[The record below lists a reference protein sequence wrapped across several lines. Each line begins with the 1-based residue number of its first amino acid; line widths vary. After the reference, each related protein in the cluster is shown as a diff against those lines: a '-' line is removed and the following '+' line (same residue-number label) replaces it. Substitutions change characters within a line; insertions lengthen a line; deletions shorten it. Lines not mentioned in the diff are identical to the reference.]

1 MISEGTQSYI
11 YMYPFS
17 PKHPSHPDWHKTL
30 REFPVL
36 YTRSLLGIHFKY
48 SSVYMTFPKSL
59 TIPSPQQPCL
69 VLCASLNGSGFWG
82 RMETCICTAE
92 SLHCSPE
99 TVTLLTGYTP
109 IRNAF
114 GIKKNQN

>member
-1 MISEGTQSYI
+1 
-11 YMYPFS
+11 
-17 PKHPSHPDWHKTL
+17 
-30 REFPVL
+30 
-36 YTRSLLGIHFKY
+36 
-48 SSVYMTFPKSL
+48 MTFPKSL
-59 TIPSPQQPCL
+59 TSPQQPCL
-69 VLCASLNGSGFWG
+69 VLRASLNGSGLWG

-114 GIKKNQN
+114 GVKKKSKLNKKANVGDDAENSGPQ